1 MRLYILNGFNLI
13 PALFDELFTG
23 RALII
28 GENFSLVPTRRLLR
42 LVVSMLFKCGV
53 FRDAYDH
60 LDIIR
65 HLKTTPAYQDRT
77 DIFYKIEGVI
87 DRRYKF
93 SEIEQ
98 YAPDYSMAYKHCS
111 VSYVRPLLLLPFAM
125 RELCRPAHAGAFEI
139 RGLSQD
145 ILFFYEQYFGE
156 KPFCR
161 FSLEFE
167 LRRTVNGINALLA
180 VFVSLAWIAVKIKIF
195 PTRPQRRQLGA
206 DFTNPIDRRGFRL
219 IEGIS
224 DRTDDVVF
232 VFRNRWQMKSHRL
245 SVSRFDVACMGDGH
259 FPIALGLRTMLE
271 TIFGWWTLC
280 QQAFGLSSP
289 LFLQIILLPIRR
301 MRFRALFQKYRF
313 DNFMSRDDYNPDH
326 CLRSRELR
334 MVGTRSLGIM
344 HGMALE
350 EIVQPSMRF
359 IDFDFYYMFAA
370 GQYRT
375 LYKERFSKSTIAR
388 VIGPWGMT
396 PEQIT
401 RLNEPRPPNVIYFGR
416 GGPNEWIVLDA
427 FLTAARHFVDRT
439 FYIKLKDGMFRYTP
453 DFLERLESLP
463 DNVVNVDP
471 DGDTYELM
479 LHARYAIGTATTALC
494 EAIGYGLA
502 GFAFDVYPAWYFY
515 CREFPG
521 LCVKTAAELIARI
534 ESLEAGTET
543 YQRHLYNDL
552 IEPCVGNPFE
562 AIRCD
567 MGLGLKNPGRPGQGM
582 STEAVD
588 GSKPIRCAAPAA

>member
-13 PALFDELFTG
+13 PALFDGLFTG
-23 RALII
+23 PAFII
-28 GENFSLVPTRRLLR
+28 GENFSLVPTRRLL
-42 LVVSMLFKCGV
+42 LLAVSMLFKCGI
-53 FRDAYDH
+53 FRDAYDR
-60 LDIIR
+60 LDAIR
-65 HLKTTPAYQDRT
+65 YLKTIPAYQDRT
-77 DIFYKIEGVI
+77 DIFYKIEGAI
-87 DRRYKF
+87 DCRYEF
-93 SEIEQ
+93 SEIER

-111 VSYVRPLLLLPFAM
+111 VSYVRPLLLLPFAI
-125 RELCRPAHAGAFEI
+125 RELCKPAYAGEFAF
-139 RGLSQD
+139 RGLPRD

-156 KPFCR
+156 KPSCE

-167 LRRTVNGINALLA
+167 LRRVVNGVNALLT
-180 VFVSLAWIAVKIKIF
+180 VLVSLAWIAAKLRAF
-195 PTRPQRRQLGA
+195 PARPRRRPLGA
-206 DFTNPIDRRGFRL
+206 DFTNSFDRRGFRL
-219 IEGIS
+219 IDGIS
-224 DRTDDVVF
+224 DRADDVVF
-232 VFRNRWQMKSHRL
+232 VFRSRRQMKSYRS
-245 SVSRFDVACMGDGH
+245 SVSRFDIACMGDGH
-259 FPIALGLRTMLE
+259 FPFALGLRTMLE
-271 TIFGWWTLC
+271 TISDWWTLC
-280 QQAFGLSSP
+280 RRAFGLSSP
-289 LFLQIILLPIRR
+289 LFAQIIRLPIRR

-313 DNFMSRDDYNPDH
+313 DSFMSRDDYNPDH
-326 CLRSRELR
+326 CLRSQELR
-334 MVGTRSLGIM
+334 MAGTRSLGIM

-375 LYKERFSKSTIAR
+375 LYKERFGKNTIAR
-388 VIGPWGMT
+388 AIGPWGMT
-396 PEQIT
+396 PEQIA
-401 RLNEPRPPNVIYFGR
+401 RLKEPRPPNAIYFGR

-427 FLTAARHFVDRT
+427 FLTAARHFTDRT
-439 FYIKLKDGMFRYTP
+439 FYIKLKDGMFRYAP

-502 GFAFDVYPAWYFY
+502 GFAFDVYPGWYFY

-521 LCVKTAAELIARI
+521 LCVKTADELIARI
-534 ESLEAGTET
+534 ENLEAGTET

-562 AIRCD
+562 TIRRD
-567 MGLGLKNPGRPGQGM
+567 MGLGPKNSGRSGQGM
-582 STEAVD
+582 STEAAG
-588 GSKPIRCAAPAA
+588 GSEPIRCAAPAA